1 MAMAPL
7 SQGPS
12 FLSMSPCP
20 GSGCPVASSSLL
32 DVAGL
37 LWSNV
42 FLCLPPDG
50 QQSEPLPFYS
60 SAITK
65 VLPPSS
71 RGGGQS

>member
-20 GSGCPVASSSLL
+20 GSECPVASSSLL

-42 FLCLPPDG
+42 FLCLHLTANNPNHCPFIAPP
-50 QQSEPLPFYS
+50 
-60 SAITK
+60 
-65 VLPPSS
+65 
-71 RGGGQS
+71 